1 MLDNNFPILII
12 VTHMLACNNRQQI
25 NAMTD
30 RRIQRFGD
38 MCRELNIP
46 LTPQKMEIF
55 KYLASTIRHPTA
67 QEIFEAMQKRFPNIA
82 FSTVY
87 KNLTKFKEMGLVR
100 ELPMKDGSSSRF
112 DANMENHHHIV
123 NLDTDEIIDLDPAEM
138 GEICLPE
145 SLEKYQLEKISI
157 KFYVRNMPEKKE

>member
-1 MLDNNFPILII
+1 M
-12 VTHMLACNNRQQI
+12 

-30 RRIQRFGD
+30 RRIQRLGD
-38 MCRELNIP
+38 MCREQGSP

-55 KYLASTIRHPTA
+55 KFLAGSCGHPTA
-67 QEIFEAMQKRFPNIA
+67 QDIFEKMQKKFTTIS

-87 KNLTKFKEMGLVR
+87 KNITKFKEMGLVR
-100 ELPMKDGSSSRF
+100 ELPMKDGSPSRF

-123 NLDTDEIIDLDPAEM
+123 NLDTDEVIDVDSCEL
-138 GEICLPE
+138 GNLCLPAA
-145 SLEKYQLEKISI
+145 LDNYQLEKISV

>member
-1 MLDNNFPILII
+1 MI
-12 VTHMLACNNRQQI
+12 CNTQQRM

-30 RRIQRFGD
+30 RRIQRLGD
-38 MCRELNIP
+38 MCREQGTP

-55 KYLASTIRHPTA
+55 KYLAGTCAHPTA
-67 QEIFEAMQKRFPNIA
+67 QEIFEKMQRKFSNIS

-100 ELPMKDGSSSRF
+100 ELPMKDGSPSRF
-112 DANMENHHHIV
+112 DANMDNHHHIV
-123 NLDTDEIIDLDPAEM
+123 NLDTDEVIDVDSEEVGNL
-138 GEICLPE
+138 CLPKA
-145 SLEKYQLEKISI
+145 LDQYQLEKISV

>member
-1 MLDNNFPILII
+1 MNKC
-12 VTHMLACNNRQQI
+12 CNQKQI
-25 NAMTD
+25 NATTD
-30 RRIQRFGD
+30 RRIQRMGD
-38 MCRELNIP
+38 YCRKNNIP

-55 KYLASTIRHPTA
+55 RYLAATSRHPSA
-67 QEIFEAMQKRFPNIA
+67 QEIFDSMKIRFPNIS

-123 NLDTDEIIDLDPAEM
+123 NLDTSEIIDVAPEEM
-138 GEICLPE
+138 GEVCLPP
-145 SLEKYQLEKISI
+145 SLEKYQLEKISV
-157 KFYVRNMPEKKE
+157 KFYVRNRPEKKE

>member
-1 MLDNNFPILII
+1 MNQCK
-12 VTHMLACNNRQQI
+12 TRQQI

-30 RRIQRFGD
+30 RRIQRLGD
-38 MCRELNIP
+38 MCREQNIP

-55 KYLASTIRHPTA
+55 KYLAGTIRHPSA
-67 QEIFEAMQKRFPNIA
+67 QEIFEAMQKRFSNIA

-100 ELPMKDGSSSRF
+100 EIPMKDGSSSRF
-112 DANMENHHHIV
+112 DANMENHHHII
-123 NLDTDEIIDLDPAEM
+123 NLDTDEILDIDPGEM
-138 GEICLPE
+138 GDVCLPA
-145 SLEKYQLEKISI
+145 SLEKYQLEKISV